1 MIIGHLGI
9 TAALGT
15 VLRAPIRTARLI
27 ALCAA
32 AFAPDVVDGLLVL
45 VGECNPVGLYSHTIP
60 VVALEAAIVGG
71 LALLLTNSRATAAL
85 FATLVV
91 LHPVGDFFTGS
102 KLLWPAGDLHGL
114 NLYDRPMIDFLLE
127 SSLAVGGW
135 WLIRRATLAPRW
147 AVSKWTLAAFLVAQG
162 LLDLYADS
170 YARGIKPNRCDA
182 AVSTLVMRGQRRQL
196 SGSHES
202 SVMSHE

>member
-9 TAALGT
+9 AAALGAL
-15 VLRAPIRTARLI
+15 LRAPIRTGRLI

-102 KLLWPAGDLHGL
+102 KLLLPGGDVHGL
-114 NLYDRPMIDFLLE
+114 NLYDRPLIDFLL
-127 SSLAVGGW
+127 SLQQHGFVVGHAKQPTFYRISLSGMTRGGRFHERG
-135 WLIRRATLAPRW
+135 LQGFRRPLR
-147 AVSKWTLAAFLVAQG
+147 VAQHPG
-162 LLDLYADS
+162 QECPQFN
-170 YARGIKPNRCDA
+170 RVPGIQFRDF
-182 AVSTLVMRGQRRQL
+182 RR
-196 SGSHES
+196 
-202 SVMSHE
+202 V

>member
-9 TAALGT
+9 AAALGT
-15 VLRAPIRTARLI
+15 VLRAPMRTGRLI

-45 VGECNPVGLYSHTIP
+45 AGECNPVGLYSHTIP

-71 LALLLTNSRATAAL
+71 FTLLLTNSRAAAAL
-85 FATLVV
+85 FATVVV

-102 KLLWPAGDLHGL
+102 KLLLPGGDVYGL
-114 NLYDRPMIDFLLE
+114 NLYDRPLIDFILE
-127 SSLAVGGW
+127 ASLAVGGW
-135 WLIRRATLAPRW
+135 WLIRRAALAPRW
-147 AVSKWTLAAFLVAQG
+147 AVSKWTLAAFLVVQG
-162 LLDLYADS
+162 LLDVFADT

-182 AVSTLVMRGQRRQL
+182 AVSASHVNPGRRGPTAP
-196 SGSHES
+196 S
-202 SVMSHE
+202 